1 MNLRRIL
8 ALTKKDLKKTTREPA
23 VLFLLLV
30 FPIVLTFVFG
40 LAFGGIGGGG
50 TTSFDVGVLNL
61 DTTGTQTEWGNAF
74 VGNLTHSDVF
84 VVHYFEDNETGQAA
98 LLQGNLDAFIVL
110 PEGFGDSIESYY
122 GAPFDPSSWTNSS
135 IGLYVDSGSLMAV
148 SAVPPLVQEVLMNTI
163 FGADAMAIGLPIEI
177 KSPALVHSSTL
188 SQWDFMAPGIFA
200 FAAIFLTMIV
210 AQSMTYE
217 RDEGLLK
224 RLKTTPVSS
233 SEYMVSQTLSN
244 MLIAVVQV
252 ALVLASAFAI
262 GYRPATGPAGIGF
275 AFLISLAFS
284 LVAVGFGLIAA
295 TLSKSADVATGIS
308 FIFIMP
314 QMFFGTFMPLGGAT
328 EVIAKFMPSK
338 YITDALTTLFL
349 RGAPVTST
357 IIWFDFAVV
366 SIIGIVLILVG
377 IALFERFGTK

>member
-8 ALTKKDLKKTTREPA
+8 ALTKKDIKKTTREPA
-23 VLFLLLV
+23 VLFLLIV
-30 FPIVLTFVFG
+30 FPILLTITFG
-40 LAFGGIGGGG
+40 FAFGGIGGGT
-50 TTSFDVGVLNL
+50 TTSFDVGLLNL
-61 DTTGTQTEWGNAF
+61 DVTGSQTQWSDSF
-74 VGNLTHSDVF
+74 IDNLTSSEVF
-84 VVHYFEDNETGQAA
+84 VIQDFDDNTTGQAA
-98 LLQGNLDAFIVL
+98 LLQGNLDAFIVI
-110 PEGFGDSIESYY
+110 PAGFGDSIESYY
-122 GAPFDPSSWTNSS
+122 SAPFDPSTWTNTS
-135 IGLYVDSGSLMAV
+135 IGLYVDGGSLMAV
-148 SAVPPLVQEVLMNTI
+148 SAVPSLVQKELMDTI
-163 FGADAMAIGLPIEI
+163 FGSETTTIGLPVEIE
-177 KSPALVHSSTL
+177 SPALVESSTL

-224 RLKTTPVSS
+224 RLRTTPASS
-233 SEYMVSQTLSN
+233 SEYMISQTLSN
-244 MLIAVVQV
+244 MAIAVVQV
-252 ALVLASAFAI
+252 ALVLASAYAI

-275 AFLISLAFS
+275 TFLISLAFA

-295 TLSKSADVATGIS
+295 SVSKSADVATGIS

-349 RGAPVTST
+349 RGAPITST
-357 IIWFDFAVV
+357 IIWFDLAVV
-366 SIIGIVLILVG
+366 SIVGLFLIGLG
-377 IALFERFGTK
+377 IALFERFGYK

>member
-1 MNLRRIL
+1 MNLRRVI

-23 VLFLLLV
+23 VLFLLIV

-40 LAFGGIGGGG
+40 LAFGGIGGGT
-50 TTSFDVGVLNL
+50 TTSFDVGLLNL
-61 DTTGTQTEWGNAF
+61 DVTEPQTEWSNSF
-74 VGNLTHSDVF
+74 VDNLTSSEVF
-84 VVHYFEDNETGQAA
+84 VIHYFDDNTTGQAA
-98 LLQGNLDAFIVL
+98 LLQGNLDAFIVI
-110 PEGFGDSIESYY
+110 PEGFGDSIKSYY
-122 GAPFDPSSWTNSS
+122 GAPLDPSSWTNSS
-135 IGLYVDSGSLMAV
+135 IGLYVDSGSMMAV
-148 SAVPPLVQEVLMNTI
+148 AAVPPLVQEVLMKTI
-163 FGADAMAIGLPIEI
+163 FGSDALAIGLPIEI
-177 KSPALVHSSTL
+177 ESPALVESSTNT
-188 SQWDFMAPGIFA
+188 QWDFMAPGIFA

-224 RLKTTPVSS
+224 RLRTTPVSS

-262 GYRPATGPAGIGF
+262 GYRPATGPAGIAF

-295 TLSKSADVATGIS
+295 TVSKSADVATGIS
-308 FIFIMP
+308 FVFIMP

-357 IIWFDFAVV
+357 IIWFDLAVV
-366 SIIGIVLILVG
+366 SVIGIVLILMG
-377 IALFERFGTK
+377 IALFERFGSK